1 MQFTI
6 ERGKVCFEPR
16 LLRPIPE
23 SAFYARVIYITKYGK
38 RINVM
43 DYLDDVK
50 FLIACLIGRQVILRK
65 NYCNQ
70 RRAERPLSGG
80 RVATKFYQEAIK

>member
-1 MQFTI
+1 MQFNI

-23 SAFYARVIYITKYGK
+23 SAFYARVTYLTKYGK

-50 FLIACLIGRQVILRK
+50 FLIVCLIGRQVILRK

-70 RRAERPLSGG
+70 RRAERSLSGG
-80 RVATKFYQEAIK
+80 GGSNKILPRGY